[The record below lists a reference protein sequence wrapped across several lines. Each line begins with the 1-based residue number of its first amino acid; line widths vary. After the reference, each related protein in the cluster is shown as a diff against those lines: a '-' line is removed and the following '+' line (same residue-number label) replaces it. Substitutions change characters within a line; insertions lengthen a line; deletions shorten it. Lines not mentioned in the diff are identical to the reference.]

1 MVTVDNITAFES
13 IPVKNVLCILKIYT
27 SYKLPLFRTNLEIK
41 ILEIAKQLLTLTP
54 KMELLIKKI
63 ILSKVRFPMEHPT
76 LIEEKSLK

>member
-54 KMELLIKKI
+54 KMELLIKK
-63 ILSKVRFPMEHPT
+63 LVLLKVRFLMEQAT
-76 LIEEKSLK
+76 LMEQKSLK